1 MRNFLLAAMILAVP
15 APALA
20 SDVGV
25 TISIG
30 QPGFYGQITLGNQ
43 YPVPRLI
50 YPNPILA
57 IPPAVAVQQQP
68 VYLYVPPGHAKR
80 WDKYCHR
87 YNACYQPVYFVEK
100 DWYNNVYVPHY
111 HSQGGYPGGYP
122 DAGRHYDDNDDS
134 RNHPQRQYQPHRY
147 SNENDQRERHDYD
160 RHPGRGE
167 GGGHDK
173 GDRGDHGK
181 KGHDRGN
188 RKD

>member
-1 MRNFLLAAMILAVP
+1 MRNFLLAAMISVIP
-15 APALA
+15 ASVLA

-43 YPVPRLI
+43 YPVPPRLL
-50 YPNPILA
+50 YPNPVLA
-57 IPPAVAVQQQP
+57 LPPAIAVQQQP

-111 HSQGGYPGGYP
+111 HSQGGYSGGYP
-122 DAGRHYDDNDDS
+122 GGGRHYDNDDDS
-134 RNHPQRQYQPHRY
+134 RNYPQRNYQPQRY
-147 SNENDQRERHDYD
+147 SDENGQGEHHD
-160 RHPGRGE
+160 RHPGHGNGRN
-167 GGGHDK
+167 HDR
-173 GDRGDHGK
+173 DDHGDHGK
-181 KGHDRGN
+181 KGHERGN
-188 RKD
+188 RRD

>member
-1 MRNFLLAAMILAVP
+1 MRNLFLAVMIFVIP
-15 APALA
+15 APVLA

-43 YPVPRLI
+43 YPVPPRLL
-50 YPNPILA
+50 YPNPVLA

-111 HSQGGYPGGYP
+111 HNQGGYSGGYH
-122 DAGRHYDDNDDS
+122 DDGRYHDDDD
-134 RNHPQRQYQPHRY
+134 RA
-147 SNENDQRERHDYD
+147 ERRSYD
-160 RHPGRGE
+160 RQPGRGN
-167 GGGHDK
+167 GGHHDK
-173 GDRGDHGK
+173 GDRGDHGRK
-181 KGHDRGN
+181 EHHERGN